1 MAEEREVDGRTPRER
16 FGDAVREHRELWPE
30 CRMTQSDLA
39 RRTRMSKS
47 AISRIERAVPPIPSG
62 LPALLDE
69 IFGTDG
75 TFKRLY
81 DEIRADAF
89 PVQYRQRMEA
99 EPKAVAIAEWSPT
112 VVPGLLQT
120 AGYAHALFRA
130 GAPRASDQEL
140 ALKVGARLARQD
152 VLRGSSP
159 PDFSAIMCESVIRR
173 NIGGRAVMRDQ
184 LASLLAAGAQHTN
197 VLQVLPF
204 TAETHGLVD
213 GSMSILTGTDGATVV
228 YTEGIKSGAIISES
242 AAVRHLSR
250 SYDVVTAAAL
260 SPEASA
266 RMIRELMEET

>member
-1 MAEEREVDGRTPRER
+1 
-16 FGDAVREHRELWPE
+16 
-30 CRMTQSDLA
+30 MTQSELA
-39 RRTRMSKS
+39 RRARMSKS

-89 PVQYRQRMEA
+89 PAQYRQRMEA

-140 ALKVGARLARQD
+140 ARMVGVRLARQD

-159 PDFSAIMCESVIRR
+159 PDFSAVMCESVIRR
-173 NIGGRAVMRDQ
+173 NVGGRAVMRDQ
-184 LASLLAAGAQHTN
+184 LAALLAVGAQHTT
-197 VLQVLPF
+197 VLQVLPL
-204 TAETHGLVD
+204 TAETHGLMD
-213 GSMSILTGTDGATVV
+213 GPMSILTAPNGTTVV
-228 YTEGIKSGAIISES
+228 YTEGIKSGAIISEP
-242 AAVRHLSR
+242 AAVRHLAR
-250 SYDVVTAAAL
+250 SYDVITASAL
-260 SPEASA
+260 SREASA
-266 RMIRELMEET
+266 RMIRKLMEES